1 MKNRFSRAFIIL
13 LLLCDLMLID
23 SPSFSFL
30 NVLTS
35 TNINEKTIYTAEKA
49 AAYVINN
56 AVAEDGRFKW
66 LIYDT
71 YGSWERPSEVAKIG
85 IFFASLYQATGKSI
99 YLDYAKG
106 AAQWIIM
113 KAVPERGG
121 YKWACPD
128 RDRPS
133 PGWWLNIA
141 VWEVGEFLLMMYKL
155 TGNNTYLVYAKG
167 AAQWMIAMAEPE
179 AAGYFIPYNPPGK
192 TGSQASFGIMP
203 GREAL
208 AATFLLHMYQETGN
222 STYLFYAK
230 ETAEWLMTSPDIR
243 SESGGYT
250 WIHDR
255 PYYKYVYI
263 VAGSSN
269 PGGTAGVANFFYEIY
284 QVTHNTTYLHYANG
298 AIQWILSKAV
308 FVTESSVKWPQNIG
322 RSDYSII
329 IGLPPFTKYATM
341 SDLLLYAYSITGNS
355 TYLEYARKHLNWIIS
370 EAISS
375 SSGYVW
381 RNNENAYATS
391 MIYWSLCNA
400 FQTIKNNTYAEYAAQ
415 ALNWII
421 NDATSTDGGCKWKTV
436 TYNPYYPWW
445 FIYGASGIG
454 YYISQAKSTYTLTV
468 YVYRSGTSTGIS
480 GVIVEVDDSP
490 YTTDSSGR
498 VAVTVTYGSHT
509 VEVVTP
515 YYPSSDTRYVFTQW
529 SDGSTSNPRTVNVSS
544 DMVLKAYMRLEYFL
558 RMAVSPGFADV
569 EPGSKW
575 YEAGSSVSISASPP
589 PGYTFDCW
597 VGSGSGSY
605 TGSSIFATIT
615 MNEPIME
622 TAFFFTF
629 PISISPSSG
638 STTPERSV
646 TATVTVRYESGYN
659 AKTISFSA
667 SGLPSGASAI
677 FSPSSVTISPS
688 NPSATS
694 TMTITTSSST
704 PAGTYTV
711 TITGSGG
718 GLSKTTTYTLTVN
731 PAVYTISFQ
740 VLDDA
745 GSAVSGATLA
755 FDGVSYSHG
764 GSVSKPAGSYSL
776 LTLTIPSGYRFSQ
789 WQASGGVSISNP
801 SFSST
806 TATVSGSGTITLR
819 LQRTATVTFSV
830 SGMGSDASGTVLTV
844 DGTSYSYS
852 SLPVTFTWDV
862 GSQHSFTWTE
872 YVSAGSGKRYAWVST
887 SGLSTSRTGT
897 INVPSGGGSV
907 QATYKTQYQWTFE
920 ASGLSSDASGTV
932 VTVDGSNYAYS
943 QLPVSF
949 WWDSGSSHSYS
960 YQQYVSSTTSG
971 KRYANHNP
979 PSWSG
984 TVTGPGSLN
993 QAYHV
998 EYKLTVIINP
1008 FIIDPFGKGSVSA
1021 RPSSDSWFY
1030 DDGSTVTL
1038 SVNSPTG
1045 FLIQYIFTGW
1055 SGDITSSDPN
1065 ITIVMNSP
1073 KTIIANWRA
1082 DYTRLYMMGVF
1093 FMTLSS
1099 LILAKYAYNR
1109 RNRRIRSLIPEI
1121 IKATLERGRITFA
1134 ELAKEYRIK
1143 PKDVEKIIREHH
1155 NSGTIKGVFIID
1167 GQGYITLE
1175 KIKEEIMEI
1184 IKGNLN

>member
-1 MKNRFSRAFIIL
+1 
-13 LLLCDLMLID
+13 
-23 SPSFSFL
+23 
-30 NVLTS
+30 
-35 TNINEKTIYTAEKA
+35 
-49 AAYVINN
+49 
-56 AVAEDGRFKW
+56 
-66 LIYDT
+66 
-71 YGSWERPSEVAKIG
+71 
-85 IFFASLYQATGKSI
+85 
-99 YLDYAKG
+99 
-106 AAQWIIM
+106 
-113 KAVPERGG
+113 
-121 YKWACPD
+121 
-128 RDRPS
+128 
-133 PGWWLNIA
+133 
-141 VWEVGEFLLMMYKL
+141 
-155 TGNNTYLVYAKG
+155 
-167 AAQWMIAMAEPE
+167 
-179 AAGYFIPYNPPGK
+179 
-192 TGSQASFGIMP
+192 
-203 GREAL
+203 
-208 AATFLLHMYQETGN
+208 
-222 STYLFYAK
+222 
-230 ETAEWLMTSPDIR
+230 
-243 SESGGYT
+243 
-250 WIHDR
+250 
-255 PYYKYVYI
+255 
-263 VAGSSN
+263 
-269 PGGTAGVANFFYEIY
+269 
-284 QVTHNTTYLHYANG
+284 
-298 AIQWILSKAV
+298 
-308 FVTESSVKWPQNIG
+308 
-322 RSDYSII
+322 
-329 IGLPPFTKYATM
+329 
-341 SDLLLYAYSITGNS
+341 
-355 TYLEYARKHLNWIIS
+355 
-370 EAISS
+370 
-375 SSGYVW
+375 
-381 RNNENAYATS
+381 
-391 MIYWSLCNA
+391 
-400 FQTIKNNTYAEYAAQ
+400 
-415 ALNWII
+415 
-421 NDATSTDGGCKWKTV
+421 
-436 TYNPYYPWW
+436 
-445 FIYGASGIG
+445 
-454 YYISQAKSTYTLTV
+454 
-468 YVYRSGTSTGIS
+468 
-480 GVIVEVDDSP
+480 
-490 YTTDSSGR
+490 
-498 VAVTVTYGSHT
+498 
-509 VEVVTP
+509 
-515 YYPSSDTRYVFTQW
+515 
-529 SDGSTSNPRTVNVSS
+529 
-544 DMVLKAYMRLEYFL
+544 
-558 RMAVSPGFADV
+558 
-569 EPGSKW
+569 
-575 YEAGSSVSISASPP
+575 
-589 PGYTFDCW
+589 
-597 VGSGSGSY
+597 
-605 TGSSIFATIT
+605 
-615 MNEPIME
+615 
-622 TAFFFTF
+622 
-629 PISISPSSG
+629 
-638 STTPERSV
+638 
-646 TATVTVRYESGYN
+646 
-659 AKTISFSA
+659 
-667 SGLPSGASAI
+667 
-677 FSPSSVTISPS
+677 
-688 NPSATS
+688 
-694 TMTITTSSST
+694 
-704 PAGTYTV
+704 
-711 TITGSGG
+711 
-718 GLSKTTTYTLTVN
+718 
-731 PAVYTISFQ
+731 
-740 VLDDA
+740 
-745 GSAVSGATLA
+745 
-755 FDGVSYSHG
+755 DGVSYSHG

-852 SLPVTFTWDV
+852 RLPVTFTWDV